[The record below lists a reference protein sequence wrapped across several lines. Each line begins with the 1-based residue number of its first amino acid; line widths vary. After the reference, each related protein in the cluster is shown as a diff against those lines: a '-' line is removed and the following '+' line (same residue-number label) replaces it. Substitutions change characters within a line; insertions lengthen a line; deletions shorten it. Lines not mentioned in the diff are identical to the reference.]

1 MGSLNALVAETR
13 TGYTQPDE
21 ILRLCVTSGCRVR
34 VLTIGATGQFAGL
47 AVPALVSHGLHVR
60 ALVHDPAKADQLAG
74 TGVDET
80 VLGDL
85 RDIESMRAAL
95 RGTDGLFLVIP
106 AFAEDS
112 AELGTALVTA
122 AQQTGVRRV
131 VLSGVYHP
139 SLSLVNHA
147 SMRPIEEA
155 LYHSDLEFTVLQ
167 PAMFMQ
173 GMAGAWTAA
182 LAAGVFATPYSKDS
196 LMTFVDYRD
205 VAEVAA
211 IAFATGDLVNGT
223 FELAAGGM
231 FTRNQLAEI
240 MSRYAGR
247 QVVAVDLDP
256 AAALAG
262 LQDGYLRDGLNRMFA
277 DYTAHGFHG
286 GNNLVLRT
294 ILGRTPRSLE
304 DFFAE
309 LSR

>member
-1 MGSLNALVAETR
+1 LNPLVEETR

-21 ILRLCVTSGCRVR
+21 SLRLGGTSGCRVR

-47 AVPALVSHGLHVR
+47 AVPALVSRGLHVR
-60 ALVHDPAKADQLAG
+60 ALVHDPAKADQLAA

-80 VLGDL
+80 VMGDL
-85 RDIESMRAAL
+85 RDIGSMRAAL
-95 RGTDGLFLVIP
+95 RGTDAVFLVIP

-112 AELGTALVTA
+112 AELGTALVRA

-139 SLSLVNHA
+139 SLSLVNHS

-155 LYHSDLEFTVLQ
+155 LYHSDLEFTILQ

-173 GMAGAWTAA
+173 GLASAWTAA
-182 LAAGVFATPYSKDS
+182 LAAGVFAMPYSKDS

-211 IAFATGDLVNGT
+211 IAFTTGDLVNGT

-231 FTRNQLAEI
+231 ITREQLAEVI
-240 MSRYAGR
+240 SRYAGR

-256 AAALAG
+256 VAALASLG
-262 LQDGYLRDGLNRMFA
+262 DDFQRDGLKRMFA
-277 DYTAHGFHG
+277 DYTTYGFHG

-294 ILGRTPRSLE
+294 ILGGNPRSLE